1 MRRRLLALGSAVLAL
16 LALAAACGERRAD
29 EGAGGKIRVVTT
41 LGIFADFAR
50 NVGGDRVE
58 VTALL
63 PPGADPHT
71 YELAPAQVAAI
82 SRADVIFVNGLD
94 FEEAALRAIEQNA
107 PAGAPIVTLSE
118 GLTPLD
124 GNPHFWLDVTYAMR
138 YVERIRDA
146 LTEIDPGGATAYREA
161 AARYL
166 ATLDGL
172 DREFADAVAR
182 IPPERRKLV
191 TFHDAFR
198 YLAERYGLEVVAF
211 VVAAP
216 GREPSASDVAD
227 LTAKLRDQ
235 AIPCVFKEPQF
246 NARILELAAR
256 DAGVEVRELYS
267 DALSSEAPTY
277 VDMMRFN
284 MRQLEEGLGRP

>member
-1 MRRRLLALGSAVLAL
+1 MRRFAVAWLAVALAVLA
-16 LALAAACGERRAD
+16 ASC
-29 EGAGGKIRVVTT
+29 AGNGNDARSGRIRVVTT

-50 NVGGDRVE
+50 NVGGERVE

-71 YELAPAQVAAI
+71 YELPPARVAAI
-82 SRADVIFVNGLD
+82 ARADVIFVNGLD
-94 FEEAALRAIEQNA
+94 FEEAALGPIRENARAD
-107 PAGAPIVTLSE
+107 APIATLSE

-124 GNPHFWLDVTYAMR
+124 HNPHFWLDVTNAMR

-146 LTEIDPGGATAYREA
+146 LLEVDPEGAEIYRQG

-166 ATLDGL
+166 AALDAL
-172 DREFADAVAR
+172 DREFSQAVSR

-191 TFHDAFR
+191 TFHDAFA
-198 YLAERYGLEVVAF
+198 YLARRYGLEVVAF

-227 LTAKLRDQ
+227 LAAKLRDQ
-235 AIPCVFKEPQF
+235 DIPCVYAEPQF

-256 DAGVEVRELYS
+256 DAGVELRELYS
-267 DALSSEAPTY
+267 DALTDEVPTY
-277 VDMMRFN
+277 VDMMQFN
-284 MRQLEEGLGRP
+284 MRQLEEGLARP

>member
-1 MRRRLLALGSAVLAL
+1 MGRATAAWLGLALAL
-16 LALAAACGERRAD
+16 LVAACGDGR
-29 EGAGGKIRVVTT
+29 GAGDTGGKVRVVTT

-71 YELAPAQVAAI
+71 YELAPAQVADI
-82 SRADVIFVNGLD
+82 TRADVIFVNGLE
-94 FEEAALRAIEQNA
+94 FEEAALDAIERNA
-107 PAGAPIVTLSE
+107 PADSPIVTLSE
-118 GLTPLD
+118 GLHPLD

-138 YVERIRDA
+138 YVERIRDT
-146 LTEIDPGGATAYREA
+146 LVGIDTEGAATYRRGA
-161 AARYL
+161 AQYL
-166 ATLDGL
+166 ATLEAL
-172 DREFADAVAR
+172 DREFAEAVAR
-182 IPPERRKLV
+182 IPPDHRKLV

-198 YLAERYGLEVVAF
+198 YLAERYGLDVVAF

-227 LTAKLRDQ
+227 LAIKLREQ
-235 AIPCVFKEPQF
+235 GIPCVFKEPQF

-267 DALSSEAPTY
+267 DALSSEVPTY

-284 MRQLEEGLGRP
+284 MRQLEAGLGRP